1 MSGPGETMA
10 TSAEPREL
18 SLLGGPL
25 HRLGRRLGLVRGGT
39 GAARLALVL
48 GPLPWALL
56 AALALLEGHAGG
68 FFSLALVAGHLRLLV
83 VIPLLFFC
91 EAVLDPELRGFS
103 REIASSGVLHGAA
116 RAAFERQIER
126 TERWR
131 DAWLPEALCLLAAL
145 LLPLLGGRLEGLGA
159 TAVFDPAHALAP
171 ESLAAHVYWFGALA
185 IFRFLVLRWIW
196 KLALWWHF
204 LWRLSR
210 LELHLVPTH
219 PDGAAG
225 LGLLE
230 LIQTSFA
237 SLVVALSVLQ
247 AGALAEELAAGGIAF
262 AEVYPRAG
270 MVIATGIALLVVPL
284 LFFGPK
290 LWACKVRGL
299 AEYGELAARYVHGF
313 DRKWLRGAPPEE
325 PLLGTADLQSL
336 ADLTNSFRN
345 VRDMHWIPASARL
358 LIVVVFAAVLPMLPL
373 LLFEYPL
380 TELAQKLL
388 QSLTGL

>member
-1 MSGPGETMA
+1 MTTG
-10 TSAEPREL
+10 EPREL

-25 HRLGRRLGLVRGGT
+25 YRLGRRLGLVRGGS
-39 GAARLALVL
+39 GSAGLALVL

-56 AALALLEGHAGG
+56 VALALLEGHAGG

-91 EAVLDPELRGFS
+91 EAVLDPQLRGFS
-103 REIASSGVLHGAA
+103 REIVRAGVVPG
-116 RAAFERQIER
+116 RAQADFDRLVER
-126 TERWR
+126 TGRCR

-159 TAVFDPAHALAP
+159 TAVYDPTHALAP
-171 ESLAAHVYWFGALA
+171 GSLAAHVYWFGVLA
-185 IFRFLVLRWIW
+185 IFRFLVFRWLW
-196 KLALWWHF
+196 KLVLWWHF

-237 SLVVALSVLQ
+237 SLVAALSVLQ

-262 AEVYPRAG
+262 AEVYPWTG
-270 MVIATGIALLVVPL
+270 MVAAIGVALVAAPL

-345 VRDMHWIPASARL
+345 VRDMHWIPASPRL
-358 LIVVVFAAVLPMLPL
+358 LVVVVMAAVLPMLPL
-373 LLFEYPL
+373 LLFEFPL
-380 TELAQKLL
+380 DELVRRLF